1 MQLVSAMPPKNGVTT
16 RYVAPLPGVHTQL
29 LVIAML
35 LSDSA
40 AAVYILA
47 DFGTDWVEFLRK
59 RPADRHFLRTSIL
72 ACYTTLI
79 GTLVSAHS

>member
-1 MQLVSAMPPKNGVTT
+1 MPPKNGVTT

-29 LVIAML
+29 LVIAYI
-35 LSDSA
+35 A
-40 AAVYILA
+40 AAARLCCPAVAFILA

-79 GTLVSAHS
+79 GTLVLLS